1 MRVDINLATQ
11 PYEDVRQFWFRWGG
25 ALAGLAF
32 ITLGLIYITV
42 VGSQSA
48 RQDRDLIRRRD
59 AQIASRD
66 KEQADAQALLN
77 LPQNTSTRDRSQF
90 LNDLFQRKAF
100 SWTKVFENLEQ
111 VMPPRL
117 HVVSIHP
124 ELTPDNDLAIKLSV
138 AGDSRDRALDLVRKM
153 EASQHFRQTEIQQET
168 AETGSAGAF
177 AGDTVMFNISALY
190 VPEVEVAQTNS
201 GPVHGKDTDKAK
213 AKDKEKQQPRRAH

>member
-25 ALAGLAF
+25 ALAGLAV

-42 VGSQSA
+42 SGYQSA
-48 RQDRDLIRRRD
+48 NQDRDLIHRRD

-124 ELTPDNDLAIKLSV
+124 ELTPDNELAIKLSV

-153 EASQHFRQTEIQQET
+153 EASQRFRQTEIQQET
-168 AETGSAGAF
+168 SETGSAGAF

-190 VPEVEVAQTNS
+190 VPEVEVAETSS
-201 GPVHGKDTDKAK
+201 GPNHGKE
-213 AKDKEKQQPRRAH
+213 KEKDQPRRER

>member
-1 MRVDINLATQ
+1 MHVDINLATQ

-25 ALAGLAF
+25 ALAGLAVVT
-32 ITLGLIYITV
+32 IGLIYITV
-42 VGSQSA
+42 AGYQSA
-48 RQDRDLIRRRD
+48 NQDRDLIHRRD

-77 LPQNTSTRDRSQF
+77 LAQNSSTRDRSQF

-117 HVVSIHP
+117 HVVSIRP
-124 ELTPDNDLAIKLSV
+124 ELTPDSDLEIKLSV

-153 EASQHFRQTEIQQET
+153 EASQRFRQTEIEQES
-168 AETGSAGAF
+168 AETGSSGAF

-190 VPEVEVAQTNS
+190 VPEVEVAQTS
-201 GPVHGKDTDKAK
+201 TGPSHQ
-213 AKDKEKQQPRRAH
+213 KEKQQPRRAH

>member
-25 ALAGLAF
+25 AVAGLAV

-42 VGSQSA
+42 VGYQSA

-177 AGDTVMFNISALY
+177 AGDTVVFNISALY

-201 GPVHGKDTDKAK
+201 GPAHGKDND
-213 AKDKEKQQPRRAH
+213 KDKEKQKPRRAH